1 MRAESLM
8 KFPRFFQAHFIAR
21 AHGFQAAV
29 QITPIPRISRPRQV
43 LNVGV
48 EKDPIFRR
56 SPVHDLDEFSA
67 AHAKSLVSLGQ

>member
-1 MRAESLM
+1 
-8 KFPRFFQAHFIAR
+8 
-21 AHGFQAAV
+21 
-29 QITPIPRISRPRQV
+29 V